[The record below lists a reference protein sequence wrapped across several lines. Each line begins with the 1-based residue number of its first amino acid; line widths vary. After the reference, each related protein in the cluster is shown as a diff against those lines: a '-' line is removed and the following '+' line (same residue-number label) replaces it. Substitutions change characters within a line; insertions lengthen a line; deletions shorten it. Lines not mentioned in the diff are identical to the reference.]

1 MQPLTVQI
9 DSMTCG
15 HCVEEITETL
25 KTLNGVHV
33 HSVRV
38 GSATVSFDPRK
49 ISTVWIYADIY
60 ESEVAATKVGQPATV
75 TFALKMGY

>member
-9 DSMTCG
+9 DGMTCG

-33 HSVRV
+33 RSVR
-38 GSATVSFDPRK
+38 
-49 ISTVWIYADIY
+49 
-60 ESEVAATKVGQPATV
+60 SEAHGLLRPS
-75 TFALKMGY
+75 

>member
-1 MQPLTVQI
+1 MQTLTVQI
-9 DSMTCG
+9 DGMTCG

-49 ISTVWIYADIY
+49 ISTVGSTLIFMNQKW
-60 ESEVAATKVGQPATV
+60 QPQRSV
-75 TFALKMGY
+75 SRQRSPLH